1 MFQVSIPDEMI
12 FFHFL
17 PELIVL
23 LSELL
28 TESLNIIKGKALWV
42 IKHAPILYKDCDKY
56 LTAHITEEEFPFH
69 IITIAPTTPHNHC

>member
-1 MFQVSIPDEMI
+1 MLQVSIPDEMI

-17 PELIVL
+17 SELIVL

-42 IKHAPILYKDCDKY
+42 IKHAHILYKDCDKY
-56 LTAHITEEEFPFH
+56 LTAHITKEEFPFSYYNYR
-69 IITIAPTTPHNHC
+69 TNNTT

>member
-17 PELIVL
+17 SELIVL

-28 TESLNIIKGKALWV
+28 TESLNIIKGEAL
-42 IKHAPILYKDCDKY
+42 
-56 LTAHITEEEFPFH
+56 
-69 IITIAPTTPHNHC
+69 

>member
-1 MFQVSIPDEMI
+1 MFQISIPDEMI

-17 PELIVL
+17 SELIVL

-42 IKHAPILYKDCDKY
+42 IKHAPILYNDCDKSLINSTDHRSGGVY
-56 LTAHITEEEFPFH
+56 HFH
-69 IITIAPTTPHNHC
+69 IIKNTT